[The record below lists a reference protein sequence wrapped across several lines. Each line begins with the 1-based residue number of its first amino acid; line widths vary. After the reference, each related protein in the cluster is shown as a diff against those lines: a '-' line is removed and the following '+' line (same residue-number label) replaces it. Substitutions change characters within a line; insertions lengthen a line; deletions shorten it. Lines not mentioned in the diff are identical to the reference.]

1 VSAIIQPQNAA
12 TSTVPYPS
20 PREAWYVVGVLL
32 ICYVFSFIDRQIISL
47 LVEPIKRD
55 LGLNDIE
62 IGALQGVAFA
72 LLYTTLGVPIGML
85 ADRFSRRWIIGVG
98 VFIWS
103 VMATLCG
110 LAKTATHLFWAR
122 VGVGVGEAALSPAAY
137 SMMTDIFPRE
147 KQGGAF
153 SVYNMGITI
162 GSGLA
167 LLIGGLVV
175 AAVSGEGK
183 TFVLPLIGE
192 VRAWQMAFIVTG
204 APGVLVALLLMTVRE
219 PARRGL
225 LKKTDA
231 SGKESSQRPSFFE
244 LLRFVGKNVDFY
256 SLHFV
261 ALALL
266 SLVGYGV
273 GAWLPSALI
282 RGFGVS
288 AGEVG
293 VVVGTFTLLINT
305 LGLFSA
311 GKLSDYLSRKG
322 WQDAPVVVC
331 LISAC
336 GIAVLSSIPVL
347 MPTVTLMWVALGVS
361 CFVFHGYVAMGPMVV
376 NQVTPNQMR
385 ALVSALYL
393 FVVNMVG
400 MMGGPLI
407 VPLVTKLVFND
418 ESQIR
423 YGLAITVAVG
433 ATAAALLLYIERS
446 LYKKKMRE
454 AAAWQ

>member
-1 VSAIIQPQNAA
+1 MSDSTSSAQP
-12 TSTVPYPS
+12 PYPS

-32 ICYVFSFIDRQIISL
+32 VCYVFSFIDRQIISL

-55 LGLNDIE
+55 LGLSDIE

-85 ADRFSRRWIIGVG
+85 ADRFSRRWIIGIG

-103 VMATLCG
+103 IMATLCG

-183 TFVLPLIGE
+183 TFVLPLVGE

-219 PARRGL
+219 PVRRGL

-311 GKLSDYLSRKG
+311 GKLSDYLTRKG

-331 LISAC
+331 LVSAC
-336 GIAVLSSIPVL
+336 GIAILSSIPVL
-347 MPTVTLMWVALGVS
+347 MPTVTLMWVALGFS

-407 VPLVTKLVFND
+407 VPLITKLVFND

-423 YGLAITVAVG
+423 YGLAITVAAG
-433 ATAAALLLYIERS
+433 ASLAALLLYIERS

>member
-1 VSAIIQPQNAA
+1 VSDSSSSAQPH
-12 TSTVPYPS
+12 YPS

-32 ICYVFSFIDRQIISL
+32 ICYVFSFIDRQIIAL

-85 ADRFSRRWIIGVG
+85 ADRFSRRWIIGIG
-98 VFIWS
+98 VFFWS
-103 VMATLCG
+103 IMATLCG

-183 TFVLPLIGE
+183 TFMLPLIGE
-192 VRAWQMAFIVTG
+192 VRAWQMAFIITG
-204 APGVLVALLLMTVRE
+204 LPGVLVALLLMTVRE
-219 PARRGL
+219 PVRRGL
-225 LKKTDA
+225 LRKTDV
-231 SGKESSQRPSFFE
+231 SGNESSQRPSFFD

-273 GAWLPSALI
+273 GAWLPSALV

-293 VVVGTFTLLINT
+293 VVVGTFTLVINT
-305 LGLFSA
+305 LGLFTA
-311 GKLSDYLSRKG
+311 GKMADFLTRKG

-347 MPTVTLMWVALGVS
+347 MPTVTLMWVSLGVS

-407 VPLVTKLVFND
+407 VPLITKLVFND

-433 ATAAALLLYIERS
+433 ASLAAVLLYIERS